1 MKTLIKFLPLILI
14 PLASCVTPQFTNIST
29 DDVYSFGATSQGMT
43 PVVAKESVNTY
54 STPEVQ
60 NKAAVANEQDNT
72 YGEVLID
79 DDNYYYE
86 DNFKYDDYYDYSYSS
101 RIRRFDNP
109 VLGASYYDSYYTNLY
124 WYDYRPISWGTSIYI
139 GYDYNYYYNPYYS
152 PYYSNSSYYNYSYYS
167 PYNYYW
173 ANPYYGYS
181 YWSPYSYGS
190 IYNSGYWAGYY
201 ASNYYWSNPYDLNSR
216 YYGPRDQSTASLGR
230 SRSTISSF
238 KSPTSAT
245 ASTNRSAL
253 NSNPSSRV
261 NSTSTARTTPENR
274 GYFSSSRQETGIRTD
289 RNSTSLTP
297 ESRSSLQN
305 RTVNIGSG
313 TTSRIGGD
321 SRQNVYN
328 KPDGSN
334 QVSSESRYTFDRSST
349 TTNSGIKNQNP
360 RNSSTQSGNTVGSPN
375 GSRTNQYTAPT
386 NTNTQ
391 SSREFSSNRSSVP
404 TTRYQRPAN
413 TNVRT
418 NSPTNSVN
426 SGTSRTYQSSGTR
439 TDGGAVSR
447 PTNVRSESSSTKS
460 SNTSVRSSSAPV
472 RSSSS
477 SSGTSSRSTSS
488 SSSSGSSRS
497 SGGNSSRR

>member
-1 MKTLIKFLPLILI
+1 M
-14 PLASCVTPQFTNIST
+14 
-29 DDVYSFGATSQGMT
+29 
-43 PVVAKESVNTY
+43 
-54 STPEVQ
+54 
-60 NKAAVANEQDNT
+60 
-72 YGEVLID
+72 
-79 DDNYYYE
+79 
-86 DNFKYDDYYDYSYSS
+86 
-101 RIRRFDNP
+101 
-109 VLGASYYDSYYTNLY
+109 
-124 WYDYRPISWGTSIYI
+124 
-139 GYDYNYYYNPYYS
+139 
-152 PYYSNSSYYNYSYYS
+152 
-167 PYNYYW
+167 
-173 ANPYYGYS
+173 
-181 YWSPYSYGS
+181 
-190 IYNSGYWAGYY
+190 
-201 ASNYYWSNPYDLNSR
+201 
-216 YYGPRDQSTASLGR
+216 
-230 SRSTISSF
+230 
-238 KSPTSAT
+238 
-245 ASTNRSAL
+245 
-253 NSNPSSRV
+253 
-261 NSTSTARTTPENR
+261 
-274 GYFSSSRQETGIRTD
+274 
-289 RNSTSLTP
+289 
-297 ESRSSLQN
+297 
-305 RTVNIGSG
+305 
-313 TTSRIGGD
+313 
-321 SRQNVYN
+321 
-328 KPDGSN
+328 
-334 QVSSESRYTFDRSST
+334 SSESRYTFDRSST